1 MRTKRAV
8 SSGGII
14 FRRAGEGLEV
24 AIARRKEDVWCLP
37 KGLVE
42 EGEELEGTALREVE
56 EETGLSGKIVDKI
69 GVVDYWFYWKPE
81 DVRYHK
87 FVHFYLVEYQKGSVE
102 NHDYELEE
110 VRWVSIDEAV
120 KMLSYK
126 SEAEMVEK
134 AERMLRGR
142 GGGK

>member
-8 SSGGII
+8 SSGGVI
-14 FRRAGEGLEV
+14 FRRAGERFEV

-42 EGEELEGTALREVE
+42 EGEELGEAALREVE
-56 EETGLSGKIVDKI
+56 EETGLFGKIVDKI

-87 FVHFYLVEYQKGSVE
+87 FVHFYLIEYQKGSVE
-102 NHDYELEE
+102 DHDYELEE
-110 VRWVSIDEAV
+110 VRWVSIDEAAR
-120 KMLSYK
+120 MLSYK
-126 SEAEMVEK
+126 SEVGMVKKAKEM
-134 AERMLRGR
+134 LIGR
-142 GGGK
+142 GGG